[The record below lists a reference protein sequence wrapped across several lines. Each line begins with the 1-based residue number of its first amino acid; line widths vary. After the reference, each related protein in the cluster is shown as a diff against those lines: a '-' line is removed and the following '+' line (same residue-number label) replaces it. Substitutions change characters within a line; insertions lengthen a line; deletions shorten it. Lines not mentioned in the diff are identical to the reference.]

1 MGPQKIMNPELSQK
15 RIATIVAALQ
25 FYKEEDKFD
34 ENDQLLSLKETKE
47 LISELEAGTL
57 KIVPAP
63 STASTE
69 LAADLAKVEEKLKAD
84 RETAAIEKF
93 ETTEFGFTV
102 TDQQSGWERD
112 GKFWSKKVYG
122 EDADTAENV
131 SISFGVE
138 FREDTAEVVDSWC
151 ENLKG

>member
-1 MGPQKIMNPELSQK
+1 MNPELSKK
-15 RIATIVAALQ
+15 RISTIVAALQ
-25 FYKEEDKFD
+25 FYKEEEMID
-34 ENDQLLSLKETKE
+34 ENDQLLSLRETNE

-63 STASTE
+63 STTTT
-69 LAADLAKVEEKLKAD
+69 DLAKIEEKLKAD

-122 EDADTAENV
+122 EDPDSAENV
-131 SISFGVE
+131 SISFGIE